1 MQTMEKML
9 RLKAYVGESD
19 QYKGMPTYKA
29 VVHLLRTE
37 GIRGATVSRGVYG
50 YGKRSL
56 LHTTSPLRLST
67 DLPMLIET
75 VDKEEKIMSVL
86 PKIRAMIK
94 DGPIT
99 LDEVTE
105 VREAAPQT

>member
-1 MQTMEKML
+1 M

-29 VVHLLRTE
+29 IVHLLREE
-37 GIRGATVSRGVYG
+37 GIRGATVTRGVYG

-56 LHTTSPLRLST
+56 LHSTSPLRLST
-67 DLPMLIET
+67 ALPMLIEAI
-75 VDKEEKIMSVL
+75 DSEQKIMAVV

-99 LDEVTE
+99 LDEGSE
-105 VREAAPQT
+105 VL

>member
-1 MQTMEKML
+1 MVKML

-29 VVHLLRTE
+29 VVHLLREE
-37 GIRGATVSRGVYG
+37 GINGSTVSRGVYG

-56 LHTTSPLRLST
+56 LHSTSPLRLST

-75 VDKEEKIMSVL
+75 VDEEKKIMSVL
-86 PKIRAMIK
+86 PRIRAMIK

-99 LDEVTE
+99 LDEVTV
-105 VREAAPQT
+105 VRETTP

>member
-1 MQTMEKML
+1 MQAMEKMM

-19 QYKGMPTYKA
+19 QYKGMPTYKTI
-29 VVHLLRTE
+29 VHLLREE
-37 GIRGATVSRGVYG
+37 GIRGATVTRGVYG

-56 LHTTSPLRLST
+56 LHSTSPLRLST
-67 DLPMLIET
+67 DLPMLIEAI
-75 VDKEEKIMSVL
+75 DSEQKIMAVV

-99 LDEVTE
+99 LDEVIE
-105 VREAAPQT
+105 VL

>member
-1 MQTMEKML
+1 MQTMQKML

-19 QYKGMPTYKA
+19 QSRGMPTYKA
-29 VVHLLRTE
+29 VVHMLREE
-37 GIRGATVSRGVYG
+37 GIRGATVTRGVYG

-56 LHTTSPLRLST
+56 LHSTSPLRLSS
-67 DLPMLIET
+67 DLPMLIEAIDT
-75 VDKEEKIMSVL
+75 EEKIMSVV
-86 PKIRAMIK
+86 PKMRTMIK

-105 VREAAPQT
+105 VREIEQ

>member
-1 MQTMEKML
+1 MYAMEKML
-9 RLKAYVGESD
+9 RLKAYVGETD
-19 QYKGMPTYKA
+19 QFEGVPAYKA
-29 VVHLLRTE
+29 VVHLLREE
-37 GIRGATVSRGVYG
+37 GIRGATVTRGVYG
-50 YGKRSL
+50 FGKRSL
-56 LHTTSPLRLST
+56 LHSTSPLRLST

-75 VDKEEKIMSVL
+75 VDTEQKIMSVV

-105 VREAAPQT
+105 VRGTAP

>member
-1 MQTMEKML
+1 MTSMVKML

-19 QYKGMPTYKA
+19 QFKGMPTYKA
-29 VVHLLRTE
+29 VVHLLRE
-37 GIRGATVSRGVYG
+37 DGIRGATVTRGVYG
-50 YGKRSL
+50 FGRRSL
-56 LHTTSPLRLST
+56 LHSTSPLRLST

-75 VDKEEKIMSVL
+75 VDSEEKIMAVL

-105 VREAAPQT
+105 VRESAP

>member
-1 MQTMEKML
+1 MQAMEKMM

-29 VVHLLRTE
+29 IVHLLREE
-37 GIRGATVSRGVYG
+37 GIRGATVTRGVYG

-56 LHTTSPLRLST
+56 LHSTSPLRLST
-67 DLPMLIET
+67 DLPMLIEAI
-75 VDKEEKIMSVL
+75 DSEQKIMAVV

-99 LDEVTE
+99 LDEVIE
-105 VREAAPQT
+105 VL